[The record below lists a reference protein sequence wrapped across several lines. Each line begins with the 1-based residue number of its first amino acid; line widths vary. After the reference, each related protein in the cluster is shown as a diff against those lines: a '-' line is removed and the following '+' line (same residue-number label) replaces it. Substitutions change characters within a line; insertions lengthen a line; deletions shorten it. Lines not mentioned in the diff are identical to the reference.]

1 MADVMIESL
10 VWKIKSEAEKVPQIK
25 GAFGLVFGSHPSF
38 GWKLRKV
45 RQQELIVEEWGVIVG
60 QSHIVGCRY
69 GWLSDGEQNIV

>member
-1 MADVMIESL
+1 MLESL
-10 VWKIKSEAEKVPQIK
+10 MWKIKSESEKMPQIK